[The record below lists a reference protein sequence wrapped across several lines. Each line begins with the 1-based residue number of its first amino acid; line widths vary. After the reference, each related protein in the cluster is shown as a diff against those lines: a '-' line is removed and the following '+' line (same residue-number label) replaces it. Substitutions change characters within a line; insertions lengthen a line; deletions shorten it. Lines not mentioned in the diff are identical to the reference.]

1 METLRS
7 DGKAVDVVY
16 SGSNAGVTGDI
27 AKGDI
32 VVAEG
37 FFGVAM
43 NNAASGETVALEI
56 AAREHEIKVGSGI
69 AAAKGDVLYIDA
81 NGVVTTSNS
90 DKPFLKVTK
99 AKNSSDYV
107 WGIILPQV

>member
-69 AAAKGDVLYIDA
+69 TAAKGDVLYVSSTGAITNTD
-81 NGVVTTSNS
+81 T
-90 DKPFLKVTK
+90 DKAFLKVTK